1 MGFVTSVLLFV
12 VLASV
17 AILVERRI
25 HSYRQQK
32 IIGKEQNVSS
42 LRLWVKTTT
51 SMSPLLKQWVLKLS
65 DEAVYALVK
74 RLNDFCT
81 DLGLRLEWLF
91 SQNAEDDRTVVP
103 VVNRIVVNYLDA
115 CYQAYLVQ
123 ADVNA
128 FEKWRAYLE
137 EPFAKEHHLLA
148 ESILEHLIDEGVS
161 PPEASSLLTTTEK
174 ERDVYIHYAVRE
186 ASEKHPV
193 AFHSIFKSV
202 VTSANGAKSA

>member
-1 MGFVTSVLLFV
+1 M
-12 VLASV
+12 
-17 AILVERRI
+17 
-25 HSYRQQK
+25 
-32 IIGKEQNVSS
+32 
-42 LRLWVKTTT
+42 
-51 SMSPLLKQWVLKLS
+51 
-65 DEAVYALVK
+65 
-74 RLNDFCT
+74 C
-81 DLGLRLEWLF
+81 
-91 SQNAEDDRTVVP
+91 
-103 VVNRIVVNYLDA
+103 
-115 CYQAYLVQ
+115 QAYLVQ

-148 ESILEHLIDEGVS
+148 ESVLEHLIDEGVS

>member
-1 MGFVTSVLLFV
+1 MGLVTLLLLFV
-12 VLASV
+12 VFSV
-17 AILVERRI
+17 VVVLVEMRIRAYRR
-25 HSYRQQK
+25 QK
-32 IIGKEQNVSS
+32 TVAKEQNVLS

-51 SMSPLLKQWVLKLS
+51 NMSPQLRQWVLNLS
-65 DEAVYALVK
+65 DEAIYVLVK

-91 SQNAEDDRTVVP
+91 SQNAQDDRSVVP
-103 VVNRIVVNYLDA
+103 VINQIVANYLDA

-123 ADVNA
+123 DDANA

-137 EPFAKEHHLLA
+137 QPFAKEHHSLA
-148 ESILEHLIDEGVS
+148 ERVLDHLIDEGIS
-161 PPEASSLLTTTEK
+161 PPEASSLLETTDK

-193 AFHSIFKSV
+193 AFHSVFKSV
-202 VTSANGAKSA
+202 ITSAHIAQSA